1 MQSVTSGAV
10 KNYVNKETIINGINS
25 GEANEIDFDFDSL
38 ETGVYEIYVYIG
50 NVLKNFCLYTKWY
63 STLDTSTHIDLNIN
77 CGESLSI
84 YNDRIYTG
92 SWYSIVYMYKVG

>member
-1 MQSVTSGAV
+1 MQSVTSNAV

-25 GEANEIDFDFDSL
+25 GESNEIAFDFDSL

-63 STLDTSTHIDLNIN
+63 STIDTSTHTDLNNN